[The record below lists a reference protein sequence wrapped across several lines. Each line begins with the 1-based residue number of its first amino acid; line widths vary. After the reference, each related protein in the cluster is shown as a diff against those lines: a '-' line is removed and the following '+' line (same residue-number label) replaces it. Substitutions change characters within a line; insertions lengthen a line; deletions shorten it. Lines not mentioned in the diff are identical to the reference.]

1 MDTTWSHGSV
11 KLSTFSPPVEKGL
24 PARATPPSKNR
35 LYSGRNYPLK
45 KELMTFQPVV
55 PAAWP

>member
-1 MDTTWSHGSV
+1 MGSV

-24 PARATPPSKNR
+24 PARATPPSENR